1 MEIFP
6 SKAFRIIKSHLDC
19 HMSLIISPLH
29 LGHFTR
35 SLQPSTVGGRSRLAG
50 TMCYNLESYNKLQ
63 LENANTLRYVTA
75 WNVGTWSA
83 LSSSSRRGPRRCSG
97 PERNRKEGCRWT
109 TAHLLPAA
117 QAPGREKLPRHSQD
131 EVGMAA
137 WLDHTT
143 VRKGGTAGMPA
154 YSRPSQ
160 HMQGHAHPLLLV
172 HMNIFKN

>member
-1 MEIFP
+1 MSCPGQLKKILLQMDIFP
-6 SKAFRIIKSHLDC
+6 NKAFRIIQSHLDC

-117 QAPGREKLPRHSQD
+117 QAPGREKLPRHS
-131 EVGMAA
+131 
-137 WLDHTT
+137 
-143 VRKGGTAGMPA
+143 
-154 YSRPSQ
+154 
-160 HMQGHAHPLLLV
+160 
-172 HMNIFKN
+172 